1 MYIFKNNTCVSH
13 KKYSLL
19 QIYIVH
25 EYMVRRKVFFKE
37 IDYIPKT
44 LLAVCDNI
52 AFNKYIWDRI
62 PYQISTILVMLRLN
76 KKQTKLFWDKPKYS
90 IINISDSFHVTIYF
104 QMNMDIHTS
113 YWLVMQ
119 AQARQTL
126 PIFRNLMAE
135 VNLRLAVT
143 QYAGKG
149 VVGSHS

>member
-1 MYIFKNNTCVSH
+1 
-13 KKYSLL
+13 
-19 QIYIVH
+19 
-25 EYMVRRKVFFKE
+25 
-37 IDYIPKT
+37 
-44 LLAVCDNI
+44 
-52 AFNKYIWDRI
+52 
-62 PYQISTILVMLRLN
+62 MLRLD